1 MTMSLHSALFGTA
14 IRDGEVRESK
24 AGNFYGTVLV
34 AIPNGTNDD
43 GKDISQFVKI
53 FAFKEDT
60 PEIAKIKKGDRVYAE
75 GNLTASTWES
85 DKGPKVDLTLKAFH
99 IRKTAI
105 GKDRPRRENRADDYN
120 QDRESAVEFSRRTG
134 YAPC

>member
-1 MTMSLHSALFGTA
+1 MSLHSALYGTA
-14 IRDGEVRESK
+14 IRDGEVKESK
-24 AGNFYGTVLV
+24 SGSIYGTVSV
-34 AIPNGTNDD
+34 ITPNGVDD
-43 GKDISQFVKI
+43 TGKEIGQFVKI

-75 GNLTASTWES
+75 GQLTASIWES

-105 GKDRPRRENRADDYN
+105 GKAK
-120 QDRESAVEFSRRTG
+120 AGKSRR
-134 YAPC
+134 